1 MGGELES
8 VSFSP
13 VRLFQELAPDLAP
26 NIDKKKRTPGERGN
40 NQCVEGLKIQIE
52 WCCAITQLDLMSALV
67 NMRCRPFG
75 NFPRL
80 PFGRSINNQD
90 VHQIPPMSPRPSSSA
105 DAFPKLDFLI

>member
-1 MGGELES
+1 
-8 VSFSP
+8 
-13 VRLFQELAPDLAP
+13 
-26 NIDKKKRTPGERGN
+26 
-40 NQCVEGLKIQIE
+40 
-52 WCCAITQLDLMSALV
+52 MSALV